1 MPVGRSVLVK
11 VLTVDPE
18 QGQATL
24 TMNEKDL
31 RLSVAECD
39 LMYKCLYEQLMS
51 INKYV
56 TGALSP
62 EDALSGLRVGQVV
75 EATVTKITKNNVRLT
90 VGDSEIK
97 ATAPG
102 TLATGNYPYIICFIY
117 CIRYNYT
124 GLLLQSPC
132 IFVTGCRLYLEKGQK
147 THALV
152 VYIDTVHK
160 TLEVLIDKKYVDKT
174 LSLQRQ
180 SANTQV

>member
-1 MPVGRSVLVK
+1 MGCFISVSTLQHLPEDCLHKRAAKLMPVGRSVLVK

-117 CIRYNYT
+117 CIRLVITITMY
-124 GLLLQSPC
+124 LCHRLQAIP
-132 IFVTGCRLYLEKGQK
+132 
-147 THALV
+147 
-152 VYIDTVHK
+152 
-160 TLEVLIDKKYVDKT
+160 
-174 LSLQRQ
+174 
-180 SANTQV
+180 